1 MFMTIPLGNLNPC
14 AVVQPEQNIQLVVEI
29 VEYNHSWP
37 RHANIKDFLLPALF
51 LSFLLAAFAAAVPGR
66 SVEIR
71 VPPYGAVQAVPGGAH
86 RRGTPRA
93 LVECDARTWL
103 ELVRG
108 ELTWA
113 DAVAAGRVEAIAPVE
128 ARGVW

>member
-1 MFMTIPLGNLNPC
+1 MGTREEVK
-14 AVVQPEQNIQLVVEI
+14 A
-29 VEYNHSWP
+29 
-37 RHANIKDFLLPALF
+37 A
-51 LSFLLAAFAAAVPGR
+51 LAAFAQAAPGR

-93 LVECDARTWL
+93 VVECDAPTWL
-103 ELVRG
+103 ALVRG

-113 DAVAAGRVEAIAPVE
+113 DAMAAGRVEASGERSDLSEWLPLSVQI
-128 ARGVW
+128 RRR

>member
-1 MFMTIPLGNLNPC
+1 MEA
-14 AVVQPEQNIQLVVEI
+14 AVPPYRRGVSTREEVKA
-29 VEYNHSWP
+29 S
-37 RHANIKDFLLPALF
+37 
-51 LSFLLAAFAAAVPGR
+51 LAAFAAAVPGR

-113 DAVAAGRVEAIAPVE
+113 DAVAAGRVEASGERSDLSEWLPL
-128 ARGVW
+128 RGAIG